1 LATHTDPEVRPVGA
15 PTHDEGGD
23 HHPRHLHHFDTMD
36 QQKDASSLGM
46 WVFLIQEIMFFG
58 GLFCAYLVYRT
69 RFFTA
74 FGTASAT
81 LRIDLGTVNTVVL
94 IGSSLTMALAVNA
107 AQRGLRKRLMGF
119 IVATMIL
126 GTMFLGIKA
135 IEYSEKYERRE
146 IPGQNFCF
154 EPQGEPCAGVSET
167 EESTPELLKR
177 WASGGFGKVP
187 ETNSELNA
195 AQAAAGHGESVS
207 TPEGHSADTVGVT
220 PVPQGS
226 ERQRSMPGSE
236 IYFSL
241 YFAMTGMHALHMII
255 GMGLMIWLLF
265 NAYKGMYSP
274 AYYTPIENFGL
285 YWHFV
290 DIVWIYLFP
299 LLYLINR
306 HAGRH

>member
-1 LATHTDPEVRPVGA
+1 
-15 PTHDEGGD
+15 
-23 HHPRHLHHFDTMD
+23 
-36 QQKDASSLGM
+36 
-46 WVFLIQEIMFFG
+46 
-58 GLFCAYLVYRT
+58 
-69 RFFTA
+69 
-74 FGTASAT
+74 
-81 LRIDLGTVNTVVL
+81 
-94 IGSSLTMALAVNA
+94 
-107 AQRGLRKRLMGF
+107 MGY

-126 GTMFLGIKA
+126 GSMFLGIKA

-154 EPQGEPCAGVSET
+154 EPQGAPCAGVSET

-177 WASGGFGKVP
+177 WASGGFAKPP
-187 ETNSELNA
+187 ETNSELSA
-195 AQAAAGHGESVS
+195 AQAAARHGETIS
-207 TPEGHSADTVGVT
+207 TPEGHSADTTGVT

-265 NAYKGMYSP
+265 NAYKGMYSA

-306 HAGRH
+306 HAGHH